1 MHIGKSADKADF
13 IHSNKALFIDD
24 SNAERVNIKIEL
36 NIPVF
41 SPDMI
46 DVLNKYVMIELCDN
60 RNENVV
66 INYIGKDY
74 PKCLYLYL
82 DIIKFGCQ
90 SDTTQT
96 WIQSRNNE
104 ITSVVLAYHT
114 AIHIFSRDNEFDILE
129 LADLLMKINP
139 TIINARLETIKKIEP
154 ILKGKGFLSEFGH
167 IGEWMEDDTSW
178 TQDKDIDL
186 ANENDIPQIADLLYE
201 DEDIGASYVYEDLL
215 HQIKERLDEG
225 FTRSYVIRKG
235 DKVIAHVG
243 TGAETDKVCT
253 IAYTITAQDF
263 RGQGLAKKL
272 YNHACGILRKEGK
285 RVFSVYYPE
294 NAYKFHHKVGFSDIC
309 KFGKLFKN
317 VQ

>member
-1 MHIGKSADKADF
+1 
-13 IHSNKALFIDD
+13 
-24 SNAERVNIKIEL
+24 
-36 NIPVF
+36 
-41 SPDMI
+41 MI
-46 DVLNKYVMIELCDN
+46 ISCDN
-60 RNENVV
+60 NAINE
-66 INYIGKDY
+66 IRNYIGEDY

-82 DIIKFGCQ
+82 DIIKYGCQ
-90 SDTTQT
+90 SDTTRT
-96 WIQSRNNE
+96 WIQSRNDE

-114 AIHIFSRDNEFDILE
+114 AIHIFSRDNEFDNIE

-154 ILKGKGFLSEFGH
+154 ILKEQGFLSEFGH
-167 IGEWMEDDTSW
+167 IGEWMENDTNR
-178 TQDKDIDL
+178 TQDKEIDI

-215 HQIKERLDEG
+215 RQIKERLEEG
-225 FTRSYVIRKG
+225 FTRSYVIRKD

-272 YNHACGILRKEGK
+272 YNYACGILRKEGK

-294 NAYKFHHKVGFSDIC
+294 NAHKFHHKVGFSDIC
-309 KFGKLFKN
+309 EFGKLYKN